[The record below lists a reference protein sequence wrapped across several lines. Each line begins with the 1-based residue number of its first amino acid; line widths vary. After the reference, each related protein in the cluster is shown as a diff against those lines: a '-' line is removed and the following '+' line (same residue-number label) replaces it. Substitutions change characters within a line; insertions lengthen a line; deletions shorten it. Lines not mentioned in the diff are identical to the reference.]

1 MRIGTALGWL
11 GLIAALGAPR
21 PAAAQLVNSA
31 DPCYVKLTQQGLWN
45 YFESVQWGNTP
56 GLETAQMR
64 IREFAREAAGR
75 VAQARKEVADGK
87 TLDAARLAAF
97 KDLNDC
103 YPWLIALASRLDN
116 ELKKRGVNIFAPVP
130 DERGRQNPLE
140 RALVAREI
148 AQALDDIAD
157 GLKTILKPKGG

>member
-1 MRIGTALGWL
+1 V
-11 GLIAALGAPR
+11 
-21 PAAAQLVNSA
+21 AAQLVNSA

-45 YFESVQWGNTP
+45 YFESVQWGSTP

-64 IREFAREAAGR
+64 IREFAQDAAGR
-75 VAQARKEVADGK
+75 VAQARKEVAEGK

-116 ELKKRGVNIFAPVP
+116 ELKKRGVNIFTPVP
-130 DERGRQNPLE
+130 TERGRENPLQ
-140 RALVAREI
+140 RALVARDI
-148 AQALDDIAD
+148 AQALEDIAE
-157 GLKTILKPKGG
+157 GLRAIVKPKGG